1 MENEIGLSTHII
13 ISTNNTIIFNKNKII
28 EEYTYLFK
36 KNNDKDYYLYFLQH
50 K

>member
-1 MENEIGLSTHII
+1 MEDEIGLSTHII

-36 KNNDKDYYLYFLQH
+36 KIKCH
-50 K
+50 HPCGGI